1 MKKIV
6 TMILTATL
14 MFALACCDPKPAKPT
29 QTSEDVVVTE
39 SSTYPVSEIVID
51 TEVED
56 TTDTTDTADISAD
69 INADTET
76 ETSAVTSDCAE
87 ETITIEDTDEV
98 DERGF

>member
-6 TMILTATL
+6 TMILAATL
-14 MFALACCDPKPAKPT
+14 VFALACCDPKPAKPT
-29 QTSEDVVVTE
+29 QTTEDAVVTE
-39 SSTYPVSEIVID
+39 SDTYPVSEIVTD

-56 TTDTTDTADISAD
+56 TTDTADIS
-69 INADTET
+69 ADTET

-87 ETITIEDTDEV
+87 ETVTIEDTDEI

>member
-29 QTSEDVVVTE
+29 QTTESVVVTE
-39 SSTYPVSEIVID
+39 SDTYPVSEIVTD
-51 TEVED
+51 TEVE
-56 TTDTTDTADISAD
+56 DTTDTADISAD
-69 INADTET
+69 ISADIET
-76 ETSAVTSDCAE
+76 ETSAVTSDYSE
-87 ETITIEDTDEV
+87 ESVTIEDTDEV

>member
-14 MFALACCDPKPAKPT
+14 MFALACCDPKPVKPT
-29 QTSEDVVVTE
+29 QTTEDVVVTE
-39 SSTYPVSEIVID
+39 SNTYPVSEIVID

-56 TTDTTDTADISAD
+56 TTDIVDTSV
-69 INADTET
+69 DTET
-76 ETSAVTSDCAE
+76 EISVVTSDCAE
-87 ETITIEDTDEV
+87 ETTIIEDTDEV

>member
-14 MFALACCDPKPAKPT
+14 MFALACCDPKPAKPA
-29 QTSEDVVVTE
+29 QTSEDAVVTE
-39 SSTYPVSEIVID
+39 SDTYPVSGIVTD

-56 TTDTTDTADISAD
+56 TADIS
-69 INADTET
+69 ADTET